1 MNLRA
6 ARWMQIS
13 PCANRGRNDTLTNPS
28 TDLTHTTWVRLTV
41 VKEERVKRPLILE
54 EKAAPGTGL
63 GTQLGTVRWRTYQIV
78 FVIASVAM
86 VPLIL
91 TGRDHNWDT
100 IGLLVLL
107 SIAFALLAIYQGLL
121 RRVSPLVE
129 MVGLGLGLVLYLARY
144 VQVMSGIAAGLYP
157 PEALG
162 DLFPWV
168 GVIIVGCFLVLPF
181 WRALI
186 VAGFTLCFISTFGF
200 SVLPHWGAI
209 RGFEPMF
216 DLTIASLVMIVLLAA
231 YRQMIEAG
239 ARAEATAEAMS
250 ELAIR
255 DSLTGLYNRRYLD
268 QKLAEEFARAHRYN
282 HPLSVAIC
290 DIDFFK
296 SVNDRFSHATGDE
309 TLKKIA
315 SLLDQHTRQADTVAR
330 YGGEEFV
337 IVLTETL
344 RHDAVAVCKN
354 LCRIIE
360 RYTWSDLHPDL
371 SITVSIG
378 ISDDLNLDSHEKMLH
393 QADKKLYEA
402 KHQGK
407 NQVRV

>member
-1 MNLRA
+1 MKE
-6 ARWMQIS
+6 ARGKGALFTS
-13 PCANRGRNDTLTNPS
+13 S
-28 TDLTHTTWVRLTV
+28 
-41 VKEERVKRPLILE
+41 
-54 EKAAPGTGL
+54 AAPTGREL
-63 GTQLGTVRWRTYQIV
+63 GTIRWRTYQIV
-78 FVIASVAM
+78 YVIASLAM

-91 TGRDHNWDT
+91 TGRDYNWNT
-100 IGLLVLL
+100 IGLLVVL
-107 SIAFALLAIYQGLL
+107 SFGFALLAVAQGLL
-121 RRVSPLVE
+121 RRVSPIIELI
-129 MVGLGLGLVLYLARY
+129 GLSLGVVLYLARY
-144 VQVMSGIAAGLYP
+144 VQVMSGIAAGIYP

-181 WRALI
+181 WRALLAAAFI
-186 VAGFTLCFISTFGF
+186 LCFVSAFGF

-216 DLTIASLVMIVLLAA
+216 DLSVAGIVMILLLSA
-231 YRQMIEAG
+231 YRRMIEAG
-239 ARAEATAEAMS
+239 ARAEAKAEAMS

-268 QKLAEEFARAHRYN
+268 QRLAEEFARARRYR

-296 SVNDRFSHATGDE
+296 SVNDRFSHAVGDE

-315 SLLDQHTRQADTVAR
+315 DLLVQHTREVDTVAR

-337 IVLTETL
+337 IILSETL
-344 RHDAVAVCKN
+344 RHDAVTVCKN
-354 LCRIIE
+354 LCRIIAS
-360 RYTWSDLHPDL
+360 YTWSDLHPDL
-371 SITVSIG
+371 SVTVSIG
-378 ISDDLNLDSHEKMLH
+378 ISDDLSLDNHEKMLH

-407 NQVRV
+407 NQVKV